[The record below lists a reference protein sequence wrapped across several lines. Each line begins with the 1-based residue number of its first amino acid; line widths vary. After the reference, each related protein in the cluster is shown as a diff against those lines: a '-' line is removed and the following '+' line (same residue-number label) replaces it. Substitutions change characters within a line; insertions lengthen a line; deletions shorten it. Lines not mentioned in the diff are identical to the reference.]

1 MSTLRTLG
9 IALASAATAAS
20 LTITGQAVADHG
32 HHGGSDGHSHAGAV
46 PAPPAQPT
54 RDDQIQNVDQVKTAI
69 KAYYGDTLTTMPDP
83 VTGATTLHTFDPN
96 GAYAQQM
103 QGLEHD
109 AAKYLAKRARHGTA
123 PKDALGHGD
132 PGQKAI
138 LLDVDDTSLNTYNYE
153 IYSNF
158 VYNPTT
164 NGAFVNAAAFPA
176 VPGMTRLVAL
186 ARSKGYD
193 LFFLTGRPEAQ
204 RPGTKTNLTNVGFPT
219 VADDHL
225 YLKDLTAPWLAS
237 CAPTCSTI
245 QYKSLTRQHIE
256 SLGYDIVANFGD
268 QFSDLSGGYR
278 GPHVQAPEPDVLPAL
293 ISTGT
298 GWFATESSRTDLQWC
313 HGRTP

>member
-20 LTITGQAVADHG
+20 LTISGQAVAHHG
-32 HHGGSDGHSHAGAV
+32 HHGGSDGHAHAGAV
-46 PAPPAQPT
+46 PPPPAQPT

-69 KAYYGDTLTTMPDP
+69 KAYYGDTVTTTPDP
-83 VTGATTLHTFDPN
+83 VNGATTLHTFDPN
-96 GAYAQQM
+96 GAYAHQM
-103 QGLEHD
+103 QGLERD
-109 AAKYLAKRARHGTA
+109 AAKYLGQRARRAKATQ
-123 PKDALGHGD
+123 DGHGH
-132 PGQKAI
+132 GVHGHKAI

-164 NGAFVNAAAFPA
+164 NAAFVNGAAFPA
-176 VPGMTRLVAL
+176 VPGMTQLVAS

-193 LFFLTGRPEAQ
+193 VFFLTGRPEAQ
-204 RPGTKTNLTNVGFPT
+204 RAGTQTNLANVGYPA

-268 QFSDLSGGYR
+268 QFSDLTGGFAD
-278 GPHVQAPEPDVLPAL
+278 QTFKLPNPMYFL
-293 ISTGT
+293 
-298 GWFATESSRTDLQWC
+298 
-313 HGRTP
+313 P

>member
-1 MSTLRTLG
+1 VSTLRTLG

-20 LTITGQAVADHG
+20 LTITGQAVAHNA
-32 HHGGSDGHSHAGAV
+32 HHGGSDSHSHAGAV
-46 PAPPAQPT
+46 PPPPAQPT

-69 KAYYGDTLTTMPDP
+69 KAYYGDTLTTTPDP

-96 GAYAQQM
+96 GAYAHQM

-109 AAKYLAKRARHGTA
+109 AARYLGKQARHGRA
-123 PKDALGHGD
+123 ARDGHGPGD
-132 PGQKAI
+132 PGRKAI

-164 NGAFVNAAAFPA
+164 NGAFVNGAAFPA
-176 VPGMTRLVAL
+176 VPGMPQLVAL
-186 ARSKGYD
+186 AKSKGYD

-204 RPGTKTNLTNVGFPT
+204 RAGTKTNLANVGFPA

-237 CAPTCSTI
+237 CAPTCTTI

-268 QFSDLSGGYR
+268 QYSDLTGGFADR
-278 GPHVQAPEPDVLPAL
+278 TFKLPNPMYYL
-293 ISTGT
+293 
-298 GWFATESSRTDLQWC
+298 
-313 HGRTP
+313 P